1 MMERTF
7 SIIDFGACST
17 TDELQTRYIQAAIDE
32 CFLQGGGEVQIPEG
46 TFLTGGIRLRSNVC
60 LHLME
65 NAHLKGIRDP
75 EAYGVL
81 EDDVIEPIPNNDRTV
96 KLYHTPTA
104 DENFQ
109 TYEWF
114 NRAGSRWNH
123 GLIRAAYA
131 KNVSV
136 IGECGSA
143 LDGSDCYDALGEE
156 FYRGPHL
163 MNFFYCENIT
173 LRGYTCVDSAN
184 WAHAFFYSKNLI
196 IEKVKI
202 YAGHDGVHATRCD
215 NITIRQCAFYTG
227 DDCVA
232 GFDNQNVIV
241 QDCLMNTACSAM
253 RLGATNALIEKCR
266 FWGPGEY
273 VFRGSLSL
281 EEKRGGGKP
290 QKIPSHR
297 YNMLS
302 VFTYYADFRTA
313 IREQPGN
320 IIIRHCN
327 IENVDRL
334 LHYNYS
340 GNEIWQKNRPLQS
353 VMFEDVYAMGISMPL
368 TAYGDEKVPLYLT
381 MRNVDIQF
389 APEDENMDFIHTC
402 YYSMI
407 NLENVRIQ
415 GLSNGALVRSWGG
428 HGRLIYKNLMCDI
441 PKENYFLTSDKP
453 FVCQAI

>member
-65 NAHLKGIRDP
+65 KAHLKGIRDP

-136 IGECGSA
+136 IGECGSV

-163 MNFFYCENIT
+163 MNFFT
-173 LRGYTCVDSAN
+173 
-184 WAHAFFYSKNLI
+184 
-196 IEKVKI
+196 VKI
-202 YAGHDGVHATRCD
+202 
-215 NITIRQCAFYTG
+215 
-227 DDCVA
+227 
-232 GFDNQNVIV
+232 
-241 QDCLMNTACSAM
+241 
-253 RLGATNALIEKCR
+253 
-266 FWGPGEY
+266 
-273 VFRGSLSL
+273 
-281 EEKRGGGKP
+281 
-290 QKIPSHR
+290 
-297 YNMLS
+297 
-302 VFTYYADFRTA
+302 
-313 IREQPGN
+313 
-320 IIIRHCN
+320 
-327 IENVDRL
+327 
-334 LHYNYS
+334 
-340 GNEIWQKNRPLQS
+340 
-353 VMFEDVYAMGISMPL
+353 
-368 TAYGDEKVPLYLT
+368 
-381 MRNVDIQF
+381 
-389 APEDENMDFIHTC
+389 
-402 YYSMI
+402 
-407 NLENVRIQ
+407 
-415 GLSNGALVRSWGG
+415 
-428 HGRLIYKNLMCDI
+428 
-441 PKENYFLTSDKP
+441 
-453 FVCQAI
+453 

>member
-163 MNFFYCENIT
+163 MNFF
-173 LRGYTCVDSAN
+173 
-184 WAHAFFYSKNLI
+184 
-196 IEKVKI
+196 
-202 YAGHDGVHATRCD
+202 
-215 NITIRQCAFYTG
+215 
-227 DDCVA
+227 
-232 GFDNQNVIV
+232 
-241 QDCLMNTACSAM
+241 
-253 RLGATNALIEKCR
+253 
-266 FWGPGEY
+266 
-273 VFRGSLSL
+273 
-281 EEKRGGGKP
+281 
-290 QKIPSHR
+290 
-297 YNMLS
+297 
-302 VFTYYADFRTA
+302 
-313 IREQPGN
+313 
-320 IIIRHCN
+320 
-327 IENVDRL
+327 L
-334 LHYNYS
+334 L
-340 GNEIWQKNRPLQS
+340 
-353 VMFEDVYAMGISMPL
+353 
-368 TAYGDEKVPLYLT
+368 
-381 MRNVDIQF
+381 
-389 APEDENMDFIHTC
+389 
-402 YYSMI
+402 
-407 NLENVRIQ
+407 
-415 GLSNGALVRSWGG
+415 
-428 HGRLIYKNLMCDI
+428 
-441 PKENYFLTSDKP
+441 
-453 FVCQAI
+453 

>member
-156 FYRGPHL
+156 LYRGPHL

-202 YAGHDGVHATRCD
+202 YNERHEEKYKIVLIDPHA
-215 NITIRQCAFYTG
+215 
-227 DDCVA
+227 
-232 GFDNQNVIV
+232 
-241 QDCLMNTACSAM
+241 S
-253 RLGATNALIEKCR
+253 IEKDI
-266 FWGPGEY
+266 GG
-273 VFRGSLSL
+273 L
-281 EEKRGGGKP
+281 EDS
-290 QKIPSHR
+290 KIL
-297 YNMLS
+297 N
-302 VFTYYADFRTA
+302 FET
-313 IREQPGN
+313 
-320 IIIRHCN
+320 
-327 IENVDRL
+327 IENSLDLFVNSKFNIKTSTELILELCKNL
-334 LHYNYS
+334 LSEIYNSKLERVLRYS
-340 GNEIWQKNRPLQS
+340 IMLLLQKDKFNFTTLRKL
-353 VMFEDVYAMGISMPL
+353 L
-368 TAYGDEKVPLYLT
+368 L
-381 MRNVDIQF
+381 
-389 APEDENMDFIHTC
+389 
-402 YYSMI
+402 
-407 NLENVRIQ
+407 NLEYRNKLLENEYGELPDNV
-415 GLSNGALVRSWGG
+415 V
-428 HGRLIYKNLMCDI
+428 
-441 PKENYFLTSDKP
+441 EFFLTDFNELKTKSYQEAISP
-453 FVCQAI
+453 ILSFVILTESVAVTV